1 MWNITAMEGDLWLQK
16 TKFAEERS
24 PKRRGKVVSIISK
37 RRCKYCFSVYV
48 LEI

>member
-24 PKRRGKVVSIISK
+24 PKRRGKVVVRAVSNEISGPA
-37 RRCKYCFSVYV
+37 
-48 LEI
+48 L

>member
-1 MWNITAMEGDLWLQK
+1 MWNMTAVEGDLWLQK

-24 PKRRGKVVSIISK
+24 PKRRESSQSS
-37 RRCKYCFSVYV
+37 RRRARYCFSVYV